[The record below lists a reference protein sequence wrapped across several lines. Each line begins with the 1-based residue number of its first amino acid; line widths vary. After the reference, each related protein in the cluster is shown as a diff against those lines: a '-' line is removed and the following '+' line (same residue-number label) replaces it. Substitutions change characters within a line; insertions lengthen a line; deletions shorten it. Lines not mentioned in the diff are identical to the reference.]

1 MHKIT
6 VHFVSD
12 VKGVYTKEIETATS
26 EADLYFKK
34 KRMIY
39 RWLNILVPYI
49 KIDNIDLFSWEEKLE
64 LIQFEIKRLNIFRK
78 GEQDRIFDLTV
89 EEYDN

>member
-1 MHKIT
+1 MYKIT

-26 EADLYFKK
+26 KADLDYKK
-34 KRMIY
+34 TRMIH
-39 RWLNILVPYI
+39 RWLYILVPYI

-64 LIQFEIKRLNIFRK
+64 LIQFEIKRLNKRNK
-78 GEQDRIFDLTV
+78 GEQDRIFSLTV